1 MDDLMGIPL
10 EDLLAEV
17 EAHIKPPDPGQEYL
31 SSAEW
36 AVVWGVP
43 PWRATKAIHQLCS
56 TEPPM
61 MEASERPAV
70 DRRGRPYSQPVY
82 KLLRAP
88 QARG

>member
-1 MDDLMGIPL
+1 MGIPL

-17 EAHIKPPDPGQEYL
+17 EERQRQPDPGQEYL

-36 AVVWGVP
+36 ATVWGVRE
-43 PWRATKAIHQLCS
+43 WEATKAIQKMCQA
-56 TEPPM
+56 EPPM

-82 KLLRAP
+82 RLLRGP
-88 QARG
+88 KRDE